1 MAEPDLVQQ
10 ARAEADAIV
19 AEAQEQAR
27 RLLEAAEERRKVL
40 DDQVEKLRSEGRE
53 LALNLER
60 SIQLLTQIFEEL
72 RRQTG

>member
-27 RLLEAAEERRKVL
+27 RLLEAAEERRRVL